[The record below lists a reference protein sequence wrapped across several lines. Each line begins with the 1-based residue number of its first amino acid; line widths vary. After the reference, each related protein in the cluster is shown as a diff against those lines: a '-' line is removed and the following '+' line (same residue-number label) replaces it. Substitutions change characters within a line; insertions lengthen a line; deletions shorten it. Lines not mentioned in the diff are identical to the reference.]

1 MIIKDLK
8 LHPQQSNLARAYQP
22 TPLPKRN
29 TDVRPALQPCQCF
42 YHQRRVTSTVSYDHQ
57 QHMTPP
63 STNEFQPVIPL
74 YALPPSYGHQR
85 RVTPPLTNDHQ
96 SPLTQQPTYDHQR
109 YVTQPSTNDH
119 QRTLTPPPSYDQIR
133 PVTPPP
139 SYHHLNL

>member
-1 MIIKDLK
+1 
-8 LHPQQSNLARAYQP
+8 
-22 TPLPKRN
+22 
-29 TDVRPALQPCQCF
+29 
-42 YHQRRVTSTVSYDHQ
+42 
-57 QHMTPP
+57 MTPP
-63 STNEFQPVIPL
+63 STNEFQPVIPF

-85 RVTPPLTNDHQ
+85 CVTPPLTNDHQ

-109 YVTQPSTNDH
+109 YVTPPSTNDH